1 MVVYLLFI
9 FFVGIVLLNLL
20 IAQMNKTYENIEKE
34 VRREYYYT
42 LARVL
47 SRYRKSMGPL
57 PSKRFLTI
65 SENCICTVRIVHCLY
80 CKCVPCVSAR
90 GDIELML
97 SDIRMLAH
105 IQ

>member
-65 SENCICTVRIVHCLY
+65 SENCICTVVLCIVY
-80 CKCVPCVSAR
+80 IVSVLHVSQL
-90 GDIELML
+90 EETL
-97 SDIRMLAH
+97 S
-105 IQ
+105 